1 MGNLRVTNDVMVM
14 RKWVKRRADIQEP
27 VWWNHDVLVP
37 IRIYECLLCG
47 VLKKGHQN
55 MYDHLAV
62 SHRKRLSNN
71 HYKALKLMKETKD
84 DKRVGEGVRV
94 EAVGTNVRR

>member
-1 MGNLRVTNDVMVM
+1 
-14 RKWVKRRADIQEP
+14 
-27 VWWNHDVLVP
+27 
-37 IRIYECLLCG
+37 
-47 VLKKGHQN
+47 

-62 SHRKRLSNN
+62 SHRKRVSNN